1 MEECTLSQN
10 QAQIWSFGSFALD
23 EAAFELTH
31 SDVPVAIEPQS
42 LRVLIFLIRHRDR
55 VVTKDDLVEAI
66 WQGRAISDWAISG
79 AIKAVRIALG
89 DTDRDDRIIK
99 TIHGRGF
106 RFVADA
112 ISRTPETVSAPK
124 PTVLVRAFRRNG
136 ADAGLDYL
144 ADGLTEDLIHS
155 VSRHDALTVLSYNTT
170 QALGDAVPGDIYGV
184 THIID
189 GSIRESGSRTR
200 VSAAILDRTGQR
212 QIWAERFDLSQES
225 LLAGHDFIADRLL
238 AVIAPDQTRPVGQ
251 RRGTVNSQAYDA
263 YQKGRYA
270 YFRYEPQA
278 FVEAL
283 SHFTRATEL
292 DPDFAN
298 AYAQQA
304 YCRTTLYVFGL
315 PGSDNTLD
323 VAEGLAREAIK
334 RDSNAALGYARL
346 GWVLGFLGRP
356 QETIAAFDAAMTR
369 DPDNPEVYLAYGE
382 TMNRLARPQD
392 AGPLLETVFSK
403 DSFLPPSWEFPQ
415 GHYRLLLGEREAAIR
430 HLQSV
435 LDRVPRFVPARVQL
449 VRGLWEIGDT
459 EGAKHEVTTIKEIA
473 PKYGLAHSKRMFPYP
488 VQKEVDALTAA
499 LSGAGLH

>member
-1 MEECTLSQN
+1 MEECILN
-10 QAQIWSFGSFALD
+10 RRDAQFWSFGSFALD
-23 EAAFELTH
+23 EATFELTH
-31 SDVPVAIEPQS
+31 SEVPVAIEPQS
-42 LRVLIFLIRHRDR
+42 LRVLIFLIRHRNR
-55 VVTKDDLVEAI
+55 VVSKDDLVEAI

-112 ISRTPETVSAPK
+112 VSRNPEKASEPL
-124 PTVLVRAFRRNG
+124 PTVLVRAFRSIG
-136 ADAGLDYL
+136 QHAALDYL

-155 VSRHDALTVLSYNTT
+155 LSRHNALKVLSYNTI
-170 QALGDAVPGDIYGV
+170 QALGDAVPADIYGV

-189 GSIRESGSRTR
+189 GSIRESGSRNR
-200 VSAAILDRTGQR
+200 VSVAILNRTGQQ
-212 QIWAERFDLSQES
+212 QIWSERFDLSQES
-225 LLAGHDFIADRLL
+225 LLAGHDLIADRLL
-238 AVIAPDQTRPVGQ
+238 AVIAPDQTRPARK
-251 RRGTVNSQAYDA
+251 RRGTISSQAYDA

-278 FVEAL
+278 FAEAL
-283 SHFTRATEL
+283 SHFARATEL

-315 PGSDNTLD
+315 PGSDKTLD
-323 VAEGLAREAIK
+323 AAESFAREAIR
-334 RDSNAALGYARL
+334 RDDNAALGYARL
-346 GWVLGFLGRP
+346 GWVLGYLKRP
-356 QETIAAFDAAMTR
+356 EETIAAFDAAMTR
-369 DPDNPEVYLAYGE
+369 DPDNSEVYLAYGE

-415 GHYRLLLGEREAAIR
+415 GHRHLLLGEQEAAIG
-430 HLQSV
+430 HFQSV

-449 VRGLWEIGDT
+449 VRCLWEIGDT
-459 EGAKHEVTTIKEIA
+459 EGAKHEVTRIKEIA

>member
-10 QAQIWSFGSFALD
+10 KTQIWNFRSFTLN
-23 EAAFELTH
+23 EASFELTC
-31 SDVPVAIEPQS
+31 SGVPVAIEPQS

-55 VVTKDDLVEAI
+55 VVSKDDLVEVI

-89 DTDRDDRIIK
+89 DTVRNDRIIK

-112 ISRTPETVSAPK
+112 ISKSPETVSVPK
-124 PTVLVRAFRRNG
+124 PTVLVRAFRSNG
-136 ADAGLDYL
+136 ADTSLDYL
-144 ADGLTEDLIHS
+144 ADGLTEDLIHTL
-155 VSRHDALTVLSYNTT
+155 SRHDALTVLSYNTT

-189 GSIRESGSRTR
+189 GSIRESATRTR

-212 QIWAERFDLSQES
+212 QIWSERFDLSQES

-238 AVIAPDQTRPVGQ
+238 AVIAPDQSRPVGQ
-251 RRGTVNSQAYDA
+251 WRGTLNSQAYDA

-283 SHFTRATEL
+283 SHFAKAAEL

-323 VAEGLAREAIK
+323 VAEGLAREAIR
-334 RDSNAALGYARL
+334 RDNNAALGYARL
-346 GWVLGFLGRP
+346 GWVLGYLGRP
-356 QETIAAFDAAMTR
+356 QETIAAFEAALAR
-369 DPDNPEVYLAYGE
+369 DPGNPECHLAYGE
-382 TMNRLARPQD
+382 TMNRLARPHD
-392 AGPLLETVFSK
+392 AGPLLEIVFSK

-415 GHYRLLLGEREAAIR
+415 GHHHLLLGEPEVAIR
-430 HLQSV
+430 HFQSV
-435 LDRVPRFVPARVQL
+435 LDRVRHFVPARVQM
-449 VRGLWEIGDT
+449 VRALWEVGDVD
-459 EGAKHEVTTIKEIA
+459 GAKRGVARINEIV
-473 PKYGLAHSKRMFPYP
+473 PKYSLAHSKRMFPYP
-488 VQKEVDALTAA
+488 VQKEADALTAA
-499 LSGAGLH
+499 LSGAGLR

>member
-1 MEECTLSQN
+1 MEDCGLSQSET
-10 QAQIWSFGSFALD
+10 QIWNFGSFALD
-23 EAAFELTH
+23 EATFELTH
-31 SDVPVAIEPQS
+31 SEAPVAIEPQS
-42 LRVLIFLIRHRDR
+42 LRVLIFLIRHRNR
-55 VVTKDDLVEAI
+55 VVSKDDLVEAI

-112 ISRTPETVSAPK
+112 ISRNPEKASELL
-124 PTVLVRAFRRNG
+124 PTVLVRAFRSTG
-136 ADAGLDYL
+136 QHAALDYL

-155 VSRHDALTVLSYNTT
+155 LSRHNALKVLSYNTI
-170 QALGDAVPGDIYGV
+170 QALGDVVPADIYGV

-189 GSIRESGSRTR
+189 GSIRESGSRNR
-200 VSAAILDRTGQR
+200 VSVAILNRTGQQ

-225 LLAGHDFIADRLL
+225 LLAGHDLIADRLL

-283 SHFTRATEL
+283 SHFAKAAEL

-315 PGSDNTLD
+315 PGSDKTLD
-323 VAEGLAREAIK
+323 AAESFAREAIR
-334 RDSNAALGYARL
+334 RDDNAALGYARL
-346 GWVLGFLGRP
+346 GWVLGYLKRP
-356 QETIAAFDAAMTR
+356 EETIAAFNAAMTR
-369 DPDNPEVYLAYGE
+369 DPENPEVYLAYGE

-415 GHYRLLLGEREAAIR
+415 GHRHLLLGEQEAAIG
-430 HLQSV
+430 HFQSV

-459 EGAKHEVTTIKEIA
+459 ESAKHEATRIKEIA

-488 VQKEVDALTAA
+488 VPKEVDALTAA